1 MRRSAFTLT
10 LVVLAISQAHAALIQ
25 IGSDAS
31 NYGLLFEGAG
41 GNNLSITNV
50 TVNGNVGVGQT
61 GVVQDGGPSTIVG
74 RLDFSAGNTGQFH
87 NNNASN
93 VLTGG
98 VHYNVAAVTS
108 ALTSVNGLNSTLGA
122 ESGTNITIHNSTT
135 INASSGT
142 LDATGD
148 RVFDVTSFNTTNS
161 DVITINGDAAGDA
174 VVVNFL
180 GLSANFDA
188 TVVLNNLTPDQV
200 LWNFVGGSNL
210 TGGPTLAINNNA
222 SGAGHAG
229 LSAKGIFLNPNGAI
243 SVVNANVVGRVF
255 GGDTHDFQYVSGA
268 NLTSP
273 TGTTGGGTTGST
285 AGQTTGG
292 GSTGGSTGGQ
302 VPEPSTIML
311 LGSLLTI
318 TLANFRKKAT
328 RS

>member
-1 MRRSAFTLT
+1 MRRSAFAVT

-74 RLDFSAGNTGQFH
+74 RLDFSAANTGQFH

-98 VHYNVAAVTS
+98 VNYTVAAVTS
-108 ALTSVNGLNSTLGA
+108 ALTSVNGLNTTLGA
-122 ESGTNITIHNSTT
+122 ESGANITIHNSTT

-188 TVVLNNLTPDQV
+188 TVVLNNILPDQV

-210 TGGPTLAINNNA
+210 TGGPTLQINNNA

-229 LSAKGIFLNPNGAI
+229 LSAQGIFLNPNGAI
-243 SVVNANVVGRVF
+243 SVTNANVIGRVF

-268 NLTSP
+268 NLRAPSGTTGGTTST
-273 TGTTGGGTTGST
+273 TGTTGGTT
-285 AGQTTGG
+285 TTGG
-292 GSTGGSTGGQ
+292 GGFSGGQ
-302 VPEPSTIML
+302 VPEPSSIVL

-318 TLANFRKKAT
+318 TLANVRKKLK